1 MTVKVIVDQT
11 DFFVPGTE
19 WSDADSD
26 DELLNQLDE
35 ALNVDVSETEKH
47 VNEPQT
53 EPDDEKQFSAV
64 MVLKGSSFHKHFQG
78 AVHSCKKLM
87 LNQTSVVNTRYNSN
101 MLQITNYFK
110 VILMVIYYFFTEV
123 IRNVINYF
131 LKVTSKTFSK

>member
-26 DELLNQLDE
+26 DE
-35 ALNVDVSETEKH
+35 ALNVNVSETEKH

-53 EPDDEKQFSAV
+53 EPDDEEQFSAV

-101 MLQITNYFK
+101 MLQI
-110 VILMVIYYFFTEV
+110 IL
-123 IRNVINYF
+123 
-131 LKVTSKTFSK
+131 K